1 MLRRTVCA
9 IALVALASS
18 PVVGRTRLFCRY
30 TGIEITDCAEQGSR
44 NGVTQIEG
52 CCDRQVTRPL
62 GVVTP
67 GHEHEFAPPAL
78 HPLAAAALVDSSGS
92 VSGAPRAHRCASP
105 TGPPVY
111 VVTRALLI

>member
-1 MLRRTVCA
+1 MLRRVVSA

-30 TGIEITDCAEQGSR
+30 TGVEITDCAEQGPGNSLI
-44 NGVTQIEG
+44 QIEG

-62 GVVTP
+62 GVVVT
-67 GHEHEFAPPAL
+67 GGDHEFAPPTL
-78 HPLAAAALVDSSGS
+78 HLLSAVAAVDSSRRIP
-92 VSGAPRAHRCASP
+92 AAQRDHFCASP

-111 VVTRALLI
+111 VITRALLI